1 MSRHRFVGVVWAVS
15 VAALLSSCSFVE
27 RKGVDTLQ
35 PVLKHTVDNLMGFQS
50 ASVAKEGLPGNVL
63 LISALVE
70 FSPNNDKLLAIAS
83 EAYAAWGLI
92 LEWEDPNF
100 AAEIYEIGRDYGLRA
115 LKVRNR
121 EIRKGLETGKH
132 MIDLAQYLKKGDVP
146 AAFWYG
152 LNAGLRVMLEMD
164 DPNILIGIGDATR
177 TFDRLIVLDDTYF
190 NYAPHLFQGAYAIIA
205 GPMLGGGTEKAK
217 NEFAVAFKKTESKF
231 LLAHVFYARYY
242 ATGVYDEALF
252 DKTIDFVLKT
262 PANVMP
268 EMQLANDISKRKAL
282 WLKNNKNKFF

>member
-1 MSRHRFVGVVWAVS
+1 VGTT
-15 VAALLSSCSFVE
+15 E
-27 RKGVDTLQ
+27 
-35 PVLKHTVDNLMGFQS
+35 
-50 ASVAKEGLPGNVL
+50 
-63 LISALVE
+63 
-70 FSPNNDKLLAIAS
+70 
-83 EAYAAWGLI
+83 
-92 LEWEDPNF
+92 F

-190 NYAPHLFQGAYAIIA
+190 NYAPHLFRGPTPSLRAPCSAVAQKRLRMSSLLPSKNRKQIFA
-205 GPMLGGGTEKAK
+205 GPC
-217 NEFAVAFKKTESKF
+217 F
-231 LLAHVFYARYY
+231 LCTVLRYR
-242 ATGVYDEALF
+242 GV
-252 DKTIDFVLKT
+252 
-262 PANVMP
+262 
-268 EMQLANDISKRKAL
+268 R
-282 WLKNNKNKFF
+282 

>member
-1 MSRHRFVGVVWAVS
+1 MDRRCLVSIISAIS
-15 VAALLSSCSFVE
+15 VAGFLSSCSFVE

-35 PVLKHTVDNLMGFQS
+35 PTLNHTVDNLMGFQS
-50 ASVAKEGLPGNVL
+50 ASVAKEGLPGNAL

-70 FSPNNDKLLAIAS
+70 FSPNNDKLLALAS

-92 LEWEDPNF
+92 LEWEDPKF

-115 LKVRNR
+115 LKVRNKN
-121 EIRKGLETGKH
+121 IRKGLESGKH

-177 TFDRLIVLDDTYF
+177 TFDRLIVLDDSYF

-217 NEFAVAFKKTESKF
+217 KEFDIAFQKTDNKF
-231 LLAHVFYARYY
+231 LLAHLFYARYY
-242 ATGVYDEALF
+242 ATGVYDESLF
-252 DKTIDFVLKT
+252 DKSIDYILKT
-262 PANVMP
+262 PASIFP
-268 EMQLANDISKRKAL
+268 EMQLPNDISKRKAL
-282 WLKNNKNKFF
+282 WLKNNKGKFF